1 MARLAFILFHFW
13 LKMTPSCYSLPPS
26 LQDGVLLLA
35 EKFNNVYSSTER
47 DVIELSSA
55 ISAVSVYKCIF

>member
-1 MARLAFILFHFW
+1 
-13 LKMTPSCYSLPPS
+13 MTPSHYSLSPS

-55 ISAVSVYKCIF
+55 ISAVSVYNMYILKIV